1 MITRIQDMR
10 NSLLYDLP
18 GMNEALPLLDSQICD
33 ACREF
38 CRETEAWRE
47 KLTFN
52 ILDSQ
57 NAYDVA
63 YAVAITAGQSTDA
76 AKVAGENARDAALKY
91 ELRPHY
97 DADVIRP
104 WRVWSDHSPDTA
116 LVDVSRYD
124 FDVATAILRFRSQLR
139 TYSPT
144 ATTWAT
150 TTAYAAGS
158 YAINTAVRYL
168 CAIAHTSGTFATDL
182 AAGKWVAM
190 PNDLV
195 VIAVLQPHSGTVEL
209 ASWFMEKWSDAIV
222 AKTKAL
228 CMAMKD
234 KKWSSPERVS
244 FFEGQ
249 YTDELYK
256 AKRERFAE
264 DSRNGMRI
272 ESMPYIP

>member
-18 GMNEALPLLDSQICD
+18 GMNEVLPLLDAQICD

-52 ILDSQ
+52 ILDSD

-63 YAVAITAGQSTDA
+63 YAAAIAAGQSADA
-76 AKVAGENARDAALKY
+76 AVVAGDAAEEAALKY
-91 ELRPHY
+91 VLRPHY

-116 LVDVSRYD
+116 LVDVTRFD
-124 FDVATAILRFRSQLR
+124 FDVGTATLRFKSQLR
-139 TYSPT
+139 TYTPT

-150 TTAYAAGS
+150 TTAYAAGD
-158 YAINTAVRYL
+158 YAISSAVRYL

-209 ASWFMEKWSDAIV
+209 ASWFMEKWSDAII
-222 AKTKAL
+222 AKTKVL
-228 CMAMKD
+228 CMSMKD

-244 FFEGQ
+244 YFEQ
-249 YTDELYK
+249 EYTDELYK
-256 AKRERFAE
+256 AKRERFTE
-264 DSRNGMRI
+264 DLSTGMRI

>member
-1 MITRIQDMR
+1 MINRIQDLH
-10 NSLLYDLP
+10 NNLLYDLP
-18 GMNEALPLLDSQICD
+18 GMVEALPLLNAQITD
-33 ACREF
+33 ACRDF
-38 CRETEAWRE
+38 CRESEAWRE

-63 YAVAITAGQSTDA
+63 YAAAVALGQSTA
-76 AKVAGENARDAALKY
+76 AAIIAGDNAKDAALKY
-91 ELRPHY
+91 VLRPHY

-116 LVDVSRYD
+116 LVDESRFD
-124 FDVATAILRFRSQLR
+124 FDVATATLRFRSQLR
-139 TYSPT
+139 TYTPT
-144 ATTWAT
+144 ATTWIT
-150 TTAYAAGS
+150 TTPYAAGS
-158 YAINTAVRYL
+158 YAISDSVRYL

-182 AAGKWVAM
+182 AAGRWIAM

-195 VIAVLQPHSGTVEL
+195 VSVVLQPHSGTVEL

-228 CMAMKD
+228 CMSMKD

-244 FFEGQ
+244 YFEEQ
-249 YTDELYK
+249 YVHELSK
-256 AKRERFAE
+256 AKRERFTE
-264 DSRNGMRI
+264 DLSTGMRFQV
-272 ESMPYIP
+272 MPYIL

>member
-1 MITRIQDMR
+1 MITRIQDMH
-10 NSLLYDLP
+10 NSLLFDLP
-18 GMNEALPLLDSQICD
+18 GMNEVLPLLNAQICD

-52 ILDSQ
+52 ILDSK

-63 YAVAITAGQSTDA
+63 YAAAVAAGQSTDA
-76 AKVAGENARDAALKY
+76 AKIAGDAAELAALKY
-91 ELRPHY
+91 VLKPHY

-104 WRVWSDHSPDTA
+104 WKVWSDHSPDTA
-116 LVDVSRYD
+116 LVDVSQFD
-124 FDVATAILRFRSQLR
+124 FDVATATLRFRSQLR

-150 TTAYAAGS
+150 TTTYAAGD

-168 CAIAHTSGTFATDL
+168 CAIAHESGTFATDL

-195 VIAVLQPHSGTVEL
+195 VIAVMQPHSGTVEL
-209 ASWFMEKWSDAIV
+209 ASWFMEKWGNAII
-222 AKTKAL
+222 AKTKVL

-244 FFEGQ
+244 HFDAI
-249 YTDELYK
+249 YMDECAK
-256 AKRERFAE
+256 AKRERFTE
-264 DSRNGMRI
+264 DLSQGLMI
-272 ESMPYIP
+272 HTMSWVP